1 MVVVCWHEEELV
13 TYYLVLQ
20 DSHQY
25 SLLQIGY
32 TYCNDE
38 NDHAVVPF
46 SMTTFDIYHTT
57 KINRRRSN

>member
-1 MVVVCWHEEELV
+1 
-13 TYYLVLQ
+13 LQ

-25 SLLQIGY
+25 SLLQIGH